1 MHNPDTAG
9 SVSPKAARART
20 TVKKRPNKKRFR
32 RLLKYFQNSII
43 EQPKAL
49 LPTKRT
55 P

>member
-20 TVKKRPNKKRFR
+20 TVKTTPNKKRSKH
-32 RLLKYFQNSII
+32 LLKYFQNSII
-43 EQPKAL
+43 EQSKAL